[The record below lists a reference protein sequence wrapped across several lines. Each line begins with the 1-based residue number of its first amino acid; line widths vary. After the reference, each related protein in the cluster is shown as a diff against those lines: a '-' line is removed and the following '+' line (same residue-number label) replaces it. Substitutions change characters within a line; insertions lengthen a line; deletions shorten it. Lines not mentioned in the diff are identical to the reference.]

1 MLQDRNLSEKFKEK
15 KFGGNYGGEVLVFL
29 IDALWR
35 LFHDRLQCNEDEW
48 KFSGGRMGA
57 I

>member
-15 KFGGNYGGEVLVFL
+15 NFGGNYGGEVLVFL